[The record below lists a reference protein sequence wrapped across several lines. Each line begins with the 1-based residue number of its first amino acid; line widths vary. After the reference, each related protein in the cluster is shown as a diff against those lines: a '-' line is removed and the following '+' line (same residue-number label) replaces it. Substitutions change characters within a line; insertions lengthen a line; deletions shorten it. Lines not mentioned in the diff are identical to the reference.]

1 MRKKKK
7 DLDEM
12 EALEDLFD
20 EDEDDYRDSRYA
32 GMSDKEM
39 KAAVRLEKKRD
50 EFAHR
55 YGEEYADYAMEA
67 EKDRLS
73 KKKRSMFARGL
84 NFSILNKEIKG
95 YGYKYS
101 FRRFLLTMVI
111 ILAGIAGVA
120 WYFKIKPM
128 PYMVA
133 IIAIGLASVPVVLVA
148 QFRLLNSIDRFQQV
162 TKYLE
167 YMIFHFKATPKI
179 LHALKDTRKLVDGPL
194 AATIDQAT
202 DYITHN
208 STDPNV
214 YERAF
219 AIIEKEYPNSRVK
232 ALHKA
237 LMTVEMESSTDYHE
251 AIDNLYFDVRNWITR
266 TYRYQLDLKYKRA
279 NITIAMIFAMIIMTV
294 FVNIYKTNETLGGFT
309 TNPVYQIAT
318 TAFFIAMIVTY
329 TLVQTK
335 LTGGW
340 LVDDM
345 SDYTNLSALAAYH
358 KLENWDSKK
367 EKSMAIIVGV
377 IFAALNVVIA
387 FLFKAPFFY
396 VIGGLMFLFFLA
408 KPSLDYKAK
417 KKAVTRAVDKE
428 FPIWLRDVS
437 LNMSN
442 SVVYQAIQKSYDNSS
457 VIMKPFISRFLKEV
471 REDPVSIRPYD
482 NFMEGFDLPDVAL
495 AMKSLYAIQSVSGDD
510 AKRMLSDLI
519 IRNQELLDHSEQTR
533 NEDAL
538 AGIQF
543 LSNIP
548 MILMAGKMLIDMV
561 LMMTAVMG
569 SMGSGVSV

>member
-12 EALEDLFD
+12 ETLEDLFD

-335 LTGGW
+335 
-340 LVDDM
+340 
-345 SDYTNLSALAAYH
+345 
-358 KLENWDSKK
+358 

-387 FLFKAPFFY
+387 FLFRAPFFY

-417 KKAVTRAVDKE
+417 KKAVSRAVDKE

-495 AMKSLYAIQSVSGDD
+495 AMKSLYAIQSISGDD